1 MTSAAD
7 AVRVASG
14 SGACARCSA
23 TLAIA
28 FPGLGAPTG
37 RDSPSPGRRFV
48 APAAQ
53 DRPLV
58 HVVHAELNF
67 ARQEHAPCH
76 ARGCTD
82 RLSKIEESQSLVRP
96 KPKRTRR

>member
-14 SGACARCSA
+14 SGACARCSV
-23 TLAIA
+23 TPAIA

-58 HVVHAELNF
+58 HVVHADL
-67 ARQEHAPCH
+67 ASR
-76 ARGCTD
+76 D
-82 RLSKIEESQSLVRP
+82 KS
-96 KPKRTRR
+96 TRRAMHEAARIDCRK